1 MKKGLGE
8 IVNEIK
14 QAKTPAKKIELLRQ
28 NDSPSLRGI
37 FELTYDKRITWALP
51 EGNPPYTP
59 LEKSFDAQGHL
70 YSEMR
75 RMYLFLEG
83 GNDAL
88 KPLRREQIFV
98 NMLEELDPDDS
109 LLLLEAKGRK
119 IKGVSKKVVQEAYPD
134 FLIDAANK

>member
-8 IVNEIK
+8 IVKEIK
-14 QAKTPAKKIELLRQ
+14 EAKTPAKKIDLLRK

-37 FELTYDKRITWALP
+37 FELTYDNRITWALP
-51 EGNPPYTP
+51 EGNPPYEP
-59 LEKSFDAQGHL
+59 LDKSFDNQGML

-83 GNDAL
+83 GNNAL

-98 NMLEELDPDDS
+98 NMLEELDPDDA
-109 LLLLEAKGRK
+109 LLILEAKSRK
-119 IKGVSKKVVQEAYPD
+119 IKGVSKKVVKEAFPD
-134 FLIDAANK
+134 FLIDEANK